1 MNKIREYASG
11 MLAALALAVFCVPG
25 QAQTTNFIVNNFNTD
40 QVTGLWGN
48 WFGGVYQSVFWDST
62 MDAAG
67 NPSSGSMMVNLLTS
81 GGDQYVLYDGE
92 NAGWTANLTTTFTN
106 LSFDILF
113 SGTSAVRTN
122 TSAAGADGSTG
133 VGSLD
138 YGDMRVGSSFN
149 WDQEWFYYFAIP
161 ATNGLGL
168 PNTNVWTHI
177 SISLSNVV
185 VQNPNLATMND
196 ILFGI
201 DGANYGNHP
210 LVGPQTYWVDNIQF
224 IGPVGGIQSPPP
236 LMSVKKSV
244 PALRLFGGS
253 GGQYSR
259 SQLTTFDEN
268 QSWIGD
274 GTTYP
279 VSYSF
284 KLLSVP
290 TNPGNLDMHIFFIP
304 LNFLNGEAINGNH
317 DMDYHV
323 LNALWLRIQGG
334 VGSDQCTADITWKT
348 NAGYQ
353 NPTHTD
359 LLITNPVAVG
369 TWTITFNNTNSGMV
383 TAPGAS
389 PVPFTLSDPNI
400 VADFGNP
407 MILSF
412 GNQCNGVTA
421 NQGVPNDWTKISVT
435 GVAGLNENDD
445 FTTDAYIDPFT
456 WDVSNSN
463 TPRSVVLVTNGAP
476 YWVTWT
482 APSTGFGLGV
492 STNVNSG
499 PWKLPEYYNSYA
511 DGTNLPSL
519 GLQGRLNWA
528 LVPVNCLPTV
538 DGLPQTGQQLAPNAF
553 FRLLASPQPAE

>member
-1 MNKIREYASG
+1 
-11 MLAALALAVFCVPG
+11 MLAALAFTLLSVSG
-25 QAQTTNFIVNNFNTD
+25 QAQTTNFMVYNFNSD
-40 QVTGLWGN
+40 ILNYGGGGSWGN
-48 WFGGVYQSVFWDST
+48 WFGGVYQSAFWDST
-62 MDAAG
+62 QDSSN
-67 NPSSGSMMVNLLTS
+67 NPSSGALMVSLLCS

-92 NAGWTANLTTTFTN
+92 YPGYTVDLTTTFTN
-106 LSFDILF
+106 LSFDILY
-113 SGTSAVRTN
+113 SANSAVRTN
-122 TSAAGADGSTG
+122 TSPAGADGSTG

-138 YGDMRVGSSFN
+138 YGYMRVGSSKN
-149 WDQEWFYYFAIP
+149 WDQEWFYYFATP
-161 ATNGLGL
+161 ATNGLGQ
-168 PNTNVWTHI
+168 PNTNWNHI
-177 SISLSNVV
+177 SIPLSNVV
-185 VQNPNLATMND
+185 ASLPTLSTMGNL
-196 ILFGI
+196 LFGI

-210 LVGPQTYWVDNIQF
+210 LVGPQTYWLDNIQF
-224 IGPVGGIQSPPP
+224 IGPVGGIQSQPP
-236 LMSVKKSV
+236 LMSVKKTV

-284 KLLSVP
+284 TLLSVP
-290 TNPGNLDMHIFFIP
+290 TNPGNLDMHIFFLP
-304 LNFLNGEAINGNH
+304 LNFFNGESLSGNH

-323 LNALWLRIQGG
+323 LNSLWLRIQGG
-334 VGSDQCTADITWKT
+334 VGTDVCTADITWKT

-353 NPTHTD
+353 NATNTD

-369 TWTITFNNTNSGMV
+369 TWTITFNNTNSGTL

-389 PVPFTLSDPNI
+389 PVPFTIHDPNI

-412 GNQCNGVTA
+412 GNQCNGVAA
-421 NQGVPNDWTKISVT
+421 NQGVPNDWTRISVS
-435 GVAGLNENDD
+435 GVAGLNENDN
-445 FTTDAYIDPFT
+445 FTTDNSIDSNV
-456 WDVSNSN
+456 WDWSNSN
-463 TPRSVVLVTNGAP
+463 TTNSVVLVTNGAP

-492 STNVNSG
+492 STNVASG
-499 PWKLPEYYNSYA
+499 PWKLPEYYNGYA

-519 GLQGRLNWA
+519 AIQGKLNWA
-528 LVPVNCLPTV
+528 LVPANCLPTV
-538 DGLPQTGQQLAPNAF
+538 DGQPQTGQQLAPNAF
-553 FRLLASPQPAE
+553 FRLQASPQPAE